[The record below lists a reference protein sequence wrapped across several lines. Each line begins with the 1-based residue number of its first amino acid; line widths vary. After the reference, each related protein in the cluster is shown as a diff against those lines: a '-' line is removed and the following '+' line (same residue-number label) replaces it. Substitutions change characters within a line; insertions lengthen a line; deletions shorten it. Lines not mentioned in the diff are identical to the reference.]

1 MWFPKKEIFDRLYKH
16 ARWIFGGAEFLKKE
30 ILHNQIVG
38 IYFQKRKD
46 FLIFTGKKLP
56 KKEILM
62 AYVTDCGKIF
72 PKKESQWIL
81 HRKNISKKGNF
92 DGLHNYIILYSNEPH
107 KPALQHGY
115 YGVIL
120 NGLLKQVA

>member
-1 MWFPKKEIFDRLYKH
+1 
-16 ARWIFGGAEFLKKE
+16 
-30 ILHNQIVG
+30 
-38 IYFQKRKD
+38 
-46 FLIFTGKKLP
+46 
-56 KKEILM
+56 M

-92 DGLHNYIILYSNEPH
+92 DGLRNYIILYSNEPH